1 MILRDTLLL
10 GAALGALATSS
21 AAQSAEASKPV
32 RSAPPVAAPAAPAVH
47 PGGIARATALVGCK
61 VVDGTDNAAG
71 EIKDFIAC
79 NTGDLI
85 VIIERRSDAKLVATP
100 LSVLDAHFDGSDK
113 RTVGDTV
120 KVDTFAIAS
129 GFGLADAPL
138 VADKT
143 RLDPAWW
150 TAFGEHYGRKT
161 MAEAGAATVPN
172 PAVRDALFLGTYM
185 GQTVRTTAGED
196 LGSVKDVAV
205 DLADGKLAY
214 VVITTGGVA
223 GMGATLHGVG
233 IDSLQPD
240 ATRKFVTLN
249 TDKATLERTTGI
261 DIDKLPAKPS
271 LEVSMATPGG
281 VGRSEPEPPTR
292 R

>member
-1 MILRDTLLL
+1 MVLRNTLLL
-10 GAALGALATSS
+10 GAALGALGTSA
-21 AAQSAEASKPV
+21 AAQSAEPSQPA
-32 RSAPPVAAPAAPAVH
+32 RSAPVAAPNAPTVH
-47 PGGIARATALVGCK
+47 PGGIARASALIGCK

-79 NTGDLI
+79 STGDL
-85 VIIERRSDAKLVATP
+85 VVLIERRSDGKLVAVP
-100 LSVLDAHFDGSDK
+100 LSALDARFDGTDK
-113 RTVGDTV
+113 RVAGDTI

-138 VADKT
+138 VADRT

-161 MAEAGAATVPN
+161 MVEAGAATVPD
-172 PAVRDALFLGTYM
+172 PKVRDAVCLAAYIGQSVKAIAGEELGT
-185 GQTVRTTAGED
+185 
-196 LGSVKDVAV
+196 VKDAAV
-205 DLADGKLAY
+205 DLSNGKLSY
-214 VVITTGGVA
+214 VVITTGGTM
-223 GMGATLHGVG
+223 GMGTTLHGVR
-233 IDSLQPD
+233 IDALQPD

-281 VGRSEPEPPTR
+281 VGRSEPEPPAR

>member
-10 GAALGALATSS
+10 GAALGALGTS
-21 AAQSAEASKPV
+21 AAAQTSEAGQPA
-32 RSAPPVAAPAAPAVH
+32 RSAPVAAPKAPTVH
-47 PGGIARATALVGCK
+47 PGGIARASALIGRK

-79 NTGDLI
+79 NTGDL
-85 VIIERRSDAKLVATP
+85 VVLIERRSDGKLVAAP
-100 LSVLDAHFDGSDK
+100 LSALDARFDGTDK
-113 RTVGDTV
+113 RVAGDTS
-120 KVDTFAIAS
+120 KVDTFAVAS

-138 VADKT
+138 VADRT

-161 MAEAGAATVPN
+161 MVEAGAATVHD
-172 PAVRDALFLGTYM
+172 AKVRDAVCLAAYM
-185 GQTVRTTAGED
+185 GQTVKSAAAED
-196 LGSVKDVAV
+196 LGSVTDVAV
-205 DLADGKLAY
+205 DLSNGKLAY
-214 VVITTGGVA
+214 VVITTGGTL
-223 GMGATLHGVG
+223 GMGATLHGVR
-233 IDSLQPD
+233 IDALQPD

-249 TDKATLERTTGI
+249 TDKATLDRTTGI

-271 LEVSMATPGG
+271 LEITMAAPGG
-281 VGRSEPEPPTR
+281 AGRSEPESPTR